1 MNISHASG
9 KETIKGEKLLRKEDI
24 WGNKTFMTCKKN
36 EGGHLQG
43 RGWGDLEECGSIT
56 PQNMYKNA
64 IWIHGALYHKIKK
77 NMLYFY
83 FKFFC

>member
-43 RGWGDLEECGSIT
+43 RGWGDLEECGS
-56 PQNMYKNA
+56 MYKYVQKCHMDT
-64 IWIHGALYHKIKK
+64 WC
-77 NMLYFY
+77 FVS
-83 FKFFC
+83 